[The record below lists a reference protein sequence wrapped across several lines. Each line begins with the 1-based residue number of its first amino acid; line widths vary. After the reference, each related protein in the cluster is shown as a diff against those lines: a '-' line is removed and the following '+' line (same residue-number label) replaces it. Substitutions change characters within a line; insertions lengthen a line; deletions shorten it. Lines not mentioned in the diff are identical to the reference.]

1 VAEHIRE
8 VVSCTH
14 NDDYF
19 DCAAYNYDYF
29 DCADYY
35 FDCADYHFDC
45 AACDCDYYDYFDCA
59 DYYFDCADYHD
70 YYFTCCGPCVGWVC
84 WLFGWQVL
92 GWF

>member
-35 FDCADYHFDC
+35 FDCANYYNDC
-45 AACDCDYYDYFDCA
+45 AAYDYDE
-59 DYYFDCADYHD
+59 FDCADYHD

>member
-8 VVSCTH
+8 VVSCTN

-19 DCAAYNYDYF
+19 DCATYDYDD

-35 FDCADYHFDC
+35 FDCAAYHFDC
-45 AACDCDYYDYFDCA
+45 ANYYNDCAAYDYDE
-59 DYYFDCADYHD
+59 FDCADYHD

>member
-35 FDCADYHFDC
+35 FDCADYH
-45 AACDCDYYDYFDCA
+45 
-59 DYYFDCADYHD
+59 DYYFI
-70 YYFTCCGPCVGWVC
+70 CCGPCVGWVC

>member
-8 VVSCTH
+8 VVSRTH

-19 DCAAYNYDYF
+19 DCATYDYDD

-35 FDCADYHFDC
+35 FDCAAYYFDC
-45 AACDCDYYDYFDCA
+45 AAYYFDCA
-59 DYYFDCADYHD
+59 DYHFDCADYHD

>member
-8 VVSCTH
+8 VVSC
-14 NDDYF
+14 YF
-19 DCAAYNYDYF
+19 DCAGYNYDYF
-29 DCADYY
+29 DCAEYDY
-35 FDCADYHFDC
+35 FDCAT
-45 AACDCDYYDYFDCA
+45 YDYDKFDCA

-70 YYFTCCGPCVGWVC
+70 YYFICCGPCVGWVC

>member
-8 VVSCTH
+8 VVSYTH

-19 DCAAYNYDYF
+19 DCATYDYDYYDCAAYNCDYYDCAAYNCDYF
-29 DCADYY
+29 DCADY
-35 FDCADYHFDC
+35 
-45 AACDCDYYDYFDCA
+45 YFDCA

-70 YYFTCCGPCVGWVC
+70 YYFICCGPCVGWVC

-92 GWF
+92 G

>member
-8 VVSCTH
+8 VVSCTN

-19 DCAAYNYDYF
+19 DCAAY
-29 DCADYY
+29 
-35 FDCADYHFDC
+35 
-45 AACDCDYYDYFDCA
+45 DCDYYDYFDCA
-59 DYYFDCADYHD
+59 DYYYDCADYHD

>member
-19 DCAAYNYDYF
+19 DCATYDHDKF

-45 AACDCDYYDYFDCA
+45 AN
-59 DYYFDCADYHD
+59 YYFDCADYHD

>member
-8 VVSCTH
+8 VVSCTR
-14 NDDYF
+14 NDDDYF
-19 DCAAYNYDYF
+19 DCATYDYDYY

-35 FDCADYHFDC
+35 FDCAAYDYDEFDCADYHFDC
-45 AACDCDYYDYFDCA
+45 A
-59 DYYFDCADYHD
+59 DYYFI
-70 YYFTCCGPCVGWVC
+70 CCGPCVGWVC